1 MYRIK
6 NSLIKSFESDDREI
20 AVRCTFN
27 DSFIVDGEYIKKIEI
42 TDVISGDT
50 TLSLGNTCSNQLKLD
65 MYLPEEFIGLG
76 NAKIKAELGIIV
88 GENVEYVPMG
98 IFFVDSFKTNSDFK
112 SVSIIAYDAMQ
123 KISELGDTYKCK
135 IPTSKTYVSPVDVI
149 KDVAAQAGLNTELS
163 AGGVTKKEQYSE
175 NGVAIKHSGIN
186 VEESNID
193 IGINEPLLIPA
204 GTSDIDIKCFTD
216 AENAGNLTV
225 VYYDD
230 YAMKS
235 IYSYKTYGGLAF
247 GETFDPET
255 GEQWLDCMPDI
266 PVTNKDL
273 YMAFSFKTN
282 EFTTVPET
290 NFIVEVE
297 YKYAPYVNTASFL
310 KLSDIKSMSVSP
322 RNMLGYMA
330 GLLGGNAKIDRNGY
344 VTVKSLDITGY
355 GISGD
360 MQFMNGLTKNITF
373 ELKPTYLTSGV
384 QNDDGTSQIVTVGAG
399 TFGFNFSNPFF
410 YQYQNTIFNTNVAE
424 EVLGIYQNKIS
435 FLTGSVNY
443 RCNPALES
451 GDIVLV
457 EDKLGDYYSFLIK
470 SQTISISG
478 GLKSV
483 LNCDIDTATKP
494 DFISAP
500 RNKTLSQ
507 SFGDFD
513 RMYQSII
520 SKLTGNQGGYVKFV
534 YDEYGKMRAIA
545 IPESDI
551 DVSWN
556 SEAGKV
562 VSENNVPIWV
572 WSNSGFSYTPDG
584 GLNYNV
590 AINMDGE
597 IYAEQLVG
605 KLSRYVELQAELGT
619 IGGWT
624 IDDISMYSDYTDS
637 NGNTYRAYIQNAS
650 AAGTESWVFS
660 TQQKSGDG
668 FVGNFLVKVN
678 GDTYVPRLYDD
689 YGRTLIAY
697 NNNDN
702 FFVFGLGAYQKDYD
716 AYYEGKNVILR
727 SKNNGNVVIQ
737 REGTTIF
744 DIGRW
749 TTTIMDSTAN
759 RDCIMSRGGLVISAN
774 DGSNA
779 MYLQGSTI
787 NSLNHFVARSTST
800 FVGQA
805 TFSSTLKATNGIT
818 VDGSNYLNFSKS
830 NNGVWVDGGN
840 SNLFLEGSSY
850 VKSNTEFRLVFASSS
865 GTIPLAVG
873 TNGQVTTSTSS
884 ERYKENITE
893 ELEDWLNPEKLYD
906 LPVVQYNYKNEYQDI
921 ELVSGTQIGVTA
933 ESVHN
938 CYPNACIYNKEG
950 QPESW
955 QERIMI
961 PAMLKLIQ
969 EQKKEIEQLKVEQ
982 SKYNER
988 LNILEN
994 KLKEEQN

>member
-27 DSFIVDGEYIKKIEI
+27 DSCIVDGEYIKKIEI

-76 NAKIKAELGIIV
+76 NAKIKVELGIIV

-149 KDVAAQAGLNTELS
+149 KDVATQAGLNTELS

-175 NGVAIKHSGIN
+175 NGVAIKHSGISI
-186 VEESNID
+186 EESNID

-204 GTSDIDIKCFTD
+204 GTSDINIKCFTD
-216 AENAGNLTV
+216 AKNAGNLTV

-255 GEQWLDCMPDI
+255 GEQWLDCMPDV
-266 PVTNKDL
+266 PVANKDL

-290 NFIVEVE
+290 NFVVEVE

-360 MQFMNGLTKNITF
+360 MQFMNGLTKNITS

-619 IGGWT
+619 IGGWK
-624 IDDISMYSDYTDS
+624 IDDESLYSDYDYTTDS
-637 NGNTYRAYIQNAS
+637 NGYNCYRVYLQNAGATTNS
-650 AAGTESWVFS
+650 PGAWAFSVQQGTKDKNGAFS
-660 TQQKSGDG
+660 GIG
-668 FVGNFLVKVN
+668 RFLVKYN
-678 GDTYVPRLYDD
+678 GETYLNRIRDFYENSAFDIDGERMWLGWGYWNKGLPTYIAGSQLYL
-689 YGRTLIAY
+689 RH
-697 NNNDN
+697 N
-702 FFVFGLGAYQKDYD
+702 GAGVTIQKDGNNSVTLKTKGWSFNGVD
-716 AYYEGKNVILR
+716 SNGKSTER
-727 SKNNGNVVIQ
+727 D
-737 REGTTIF
+737 TIESAKDF
-744 DIGRW
+744 V
-749 TTTIMDSTAN
+749 
-759 RDCIMSRGGLVISAN
+759 LSAN
-774 DGSNA
+774 GYSNDMFLVA
-779 MYLQGSTI
+779 
-787 NSLNHFVARSTST
+787 NSIR
-800 FVGQA
+800 
-805 TFSSTLKATNGIT
+805 LKADT
-818 VDGSNYLNFSKS
+818 YLNFKS
-830 NNGVWVDGGN
+830 V
-840 SNLFLEGSSY
+840 
-850 VKSNTEFRLVFASSS
+850 S
-865 GTIPLAVG
+865 GTVPLAVNSSG
-873 TNGQVTTSTSS
+873 VITTTSSS

-906 LPVVQYNYKNEYQDI
+906 LPVVQYNYKNEYKDI